1 MRKRKISIILISTL
15 LLTIFSLFALEAQPE
30 YWTALNYDIYV
41 NNDGTV
47 LVTAKF
53 HPFTVTGESLYKNST
68 VEKELKEG
76 EQTMITEILLMFSK
90 KPEKLKYKIISHLH
104 SDDRYSVLCD
114 IRNTGKMDKMQGAY
128 VLQILIYLN
137 SSDFISHIKNNIYK
151 VKIRDSY
158 TSQNP
163 NSWIDVLNVT
173 FSKDIKIEKV
183 EWEPDFAHG
192 PTNKTKNSFLWIN
205 FNQPEAPDFYV
216 FEIELKNF
224 KIVTLTNITGKIIDA
239 FLNKNYVYV
248 KVHNNSSYNGYLYV
262 RIVTDYLNQTRK
274 IYVGA
279 EKSATVPIPL
289 PVNSSTII
297 IELWSD
303 SKKVDTKIFKL
314 REKELSSP
322 LGLSYKDVSLYLAI
336 AGAIIVIIS
345 LFLKE
350 KEKRE
355 YNIQEYGYYSYPYH

>member
-1 MRKRKISIILISTL
+1 M
-15 LLTIFSLFALEAQPE
+15 
-30 YWTALNYDIYV
+30 
-41 NNDGTV
+41 
-47 LVTAKF
+47 
-53 HPFTVTGESLYKNST
+53 
-68 VEKELKEG
+68 
-76 EQTMITEILLMFSK
+76 
-90 KPEKLKYKIISHLH
+90 
-104 SDDRYSVLCD
+104 
-114 IRNTGKMDKMQGAY
+114 
-128 VLQILIYLN
+128 
-137 SSDFISHIKNNIYK
+137 
-151 VKIRDSY
+151 
-158 TSQNP
+158 
-163 NSWIDVLNVT
+163 
-173 FSKDIKIEKV
+173 
-183 EWEPDFAHG
+183 
-192 PTNKTKNSFLWIN
+192 
-205 FNQPEAPDFYV
+205 
-216 FEIELKNF
+216 
-224 KIVTLTNITGKIIDA
+224 TNITGKIIDA

-355 YNIQEYGYYSYPYH
+355 YNIQEYGYYSYPYHWVMFKVY